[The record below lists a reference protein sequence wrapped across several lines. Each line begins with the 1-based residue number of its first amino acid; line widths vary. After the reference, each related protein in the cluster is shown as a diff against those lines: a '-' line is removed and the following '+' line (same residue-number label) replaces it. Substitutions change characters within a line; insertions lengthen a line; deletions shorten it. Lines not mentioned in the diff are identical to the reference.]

1 MTPTL
6 QPLVVRFV
14 SEKIKANYKRKEAKS
29 HSWLSDYFVV
39 VAIESYSESGNGYV
53 VLVNDAGEV
62 WWINNKHLRVLN
74 LEDFCFSKADLA

>member
-1 MTPTL
+1 MTPIL

-14 SEKIKANYKRKEAKS
+14 SEKIKSNYKRKEAKS

-39 VAIESYSESGNGYV
+39 AAIESYSESGNGYV

-62 WWINNKHLRVLN
+62 WWVCNQDIRIINI
-74 LEDFCFSKADLA
+74 EDFCFKKKDLE